1 MASAEVEGLD
11 GLQGGYLGFD
21 LELAIEV
28 DACDVVFADEGGMVL
43 LPASG
48 GGFSRKSSH
57 ATTEDEL
64 ACGVEAEGFASA

>member
-11 GLQGGYLGFD
+11 WLQGGCLAFD

-28 DACDVVFADEGGMVL
+28 DACDVVFADDGGMVP

-48 GGFSRKSSH
+48 GGFSRKSFH

-64 ACGVEAEGFASA
+64 AFGV